1 MSDTK
6 KRPFGGA
13 FWYSRGMDKPIRV
26 MAFGTFDLLHE
37 GHRAYLAQA
46 ASLGDELLVCV
57 AADQAVEWVKGR
69 KPKQSEDER
78 LAATLEVPGITRA
91 FIGEPMHSRDDYL
104 RPLRQYQPDVV
115 CLGYDQALEV
125 SEWLNEAVQDLPKV
139 PRIVR
144 ANAYKPE
151 VFKTSLLRAE

>member
-1 MSDTK
+1 MEPK
-6 KRPFGGA
+6 
-13 FWYSRGMDKPIRV
+13 IRV

-46 ASLGDELLVCV
+46 SDLGEELWVCV
-57 AADQAVEWVKGR
+57 ASDQAVEWVKGR
-69 KPKQSEDER
+69 EPQQNENER
-78 LAATLEVPGITRA
+78 LAAILEVPGITRA

-125 SEWLNEAVQDLPKV
+125 SEWLAEVVRGLPKV

-151 VFKTSLLRAE
+151 LYKTSLLIGRSVL

>member
-1 MSDTK
+1 
-6 KRPFGGA
+6 
-13 FWYSRGMDKPIRV
+13 

-37 GHRAYLAQA
+37 GHRAYLVQA
-46 ASLGDELLVCV
+46 ASLGSELFVCV

-69 KPKQSEDER
+69 KPQQNENER
-78 LAATLEVPGITRA
+78 LAAILGVSGITRA

-104 RPLRQYQPDVV
+104 SPLREHAPDII

-125 SEWLNEAVQDLPKV
+125 SDWLAAAVKDLPNV

-144 ANAYKPE
+144 ASAYKPE
-151 VFKTSLLRAE
+151 IFKTSLLVGKSIL